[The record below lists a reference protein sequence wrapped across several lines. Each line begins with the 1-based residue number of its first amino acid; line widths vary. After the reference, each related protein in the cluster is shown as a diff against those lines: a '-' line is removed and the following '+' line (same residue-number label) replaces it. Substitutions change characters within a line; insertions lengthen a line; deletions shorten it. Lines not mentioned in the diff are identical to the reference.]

1 MSRFL
6 SLSMAIP
13 IFDDRVR
20 MPTSISAGPF
30 SLQLYHPSRTFPR
43 HRVRIASA
51 QYNGAARRSNDMESR
66 KLVDIVSF
74 DRGFDRVA
82 TITRKEPDAAGSL
95 Q

>member
-1 MSRFL
+1 
-6 SLSMAIP
+6 
-13 IFDDRVR
+13 
-20 MPTSISAGPF
+20 
-30 SLQLYHPSRTFPR
+30 
-43 HRVRIASA
+43 
-51 QYNGAARRSNDMESR
+51 MESR